1 MARISKPGLDYFPL
15 DVNFFQD
22 RKVRRISN
30 RHHAAGI
37 AALTS
42 LLCLIYKE
50 KGFYVAW
57 NQDTLFDISQ
67 EVCCEEEEMQAII
80 DDCLS
85 VGLFDTY
92 IYKEY
97 GILTSQAIQ
106 EQYHK
111 IITDSRR
118 KYKLPLERFWLIKE
132 GEDGTENNSAE
143 IRNNINSKGTEVY
156 EAESHIVGAEVN
168 AIKTRINITATEVT
182 KTKTG
187 IGTTG
192 TNIHAAGTGINATK
206 TVTDEAAMKINAA
219 KNREIAATIPQ
230 TKQETDT
237 EIESKSETD
246 TEIKSKPERERERD
260 KERERQSK
268 TENEWEKDRE
278 QPPVPSNGVFQAA
291 PVAVKGLSLEISS
304 GKRGEE
310 NKEERRNEGID
321 QKGETRYNGTQYERN
336 QQEEAKHNGT
346 QYERNQQEEAKYNGT
361 QYERSQ
367 QEEAKYNGTQYERNQ
382 QEEAKHNGTQY
393 ERNQQ
398 EEAKYNGTQYER
410 SQQEEAKY
418 NGTQYERNQQEEA
431 KHNGTQYER
440 NQQEEAK
447 HNGTQYERSQQE
459 EAPNENTASGGF
471 SESLLRL
478 NMDAIGIRNEPTVK
492 AILALARRR
501 KLGGP
506 CGTLWKVLSSE
517 YRSTLLKKNEPGDYI
532 LWALNHSAE
541 FEDTYNGILK
551 KRVRGR

>member
-118 KYKLPLERFWLIKE
+118 KYKLPLEQFWLIKE

-168 AIKTRINITATEVT
+168 AIKTGINITATEVT

-187 IGTTG
+187 IDTTG

-219 KNREIAATIPQ
+219 KTEKLQQQSHKQNRKRIQKSKVNRRRILRLKANRKEKE
-230 TKQETDT
+230 TKKGKDKAKPKMNGRR
-237 EIESKSETD
+237 IESSR
-246 TEIKSKPERERERD
+246 PF
-260 KERERQSK
+260 RQTAFSGCACCCQ
-268 TENEWEKDRE
+268 RF
-278 QPPVPSNGVFQAA
+278 VFRNL
-291 PVAVKGLSLEISS
+291 VRK
-304 GKRGEE
+304 KRGG
-310 NKEERRNEGID
+310 K
-321 QKGETRYNGTQYERN
+321 
-336 QQEEAKHNGT
+336 
-346 QYERNQQEEAKYNGT
+346 
-361 QYERSQ
+361 
-367 QEEAKYNGTQYERNQ
+367 
-382 QEEAKHNGTQY
+382 
-393 ERNQQ
+393 
-398 EEAKYNGTQYER
+398 
-410 SQQEEAKY
+410 
-418 NGTQYERNQQEEA
+418 
-431 KHNGTQYER
+431 
-440 NQQEEAK
+440 
-447 HNGTQYERSQQE
+447 
-459 EAPNENTASGGF
+459 
-471 SESLLRL
+471 
-478 NMDAIGIRNEPTVK
+478 
-492 AILALARRR
+492 
-501 KLGGP
+501 
-506 CGTLWKVLSSE
+506 
-517 YRSTLLKKNEPGDYI
+517 
-532 LWALNHSAE
+532 
-541 FEDTYNGILK
+541 
-551 KRVRGR
+551 

>member
-50 KGFYVAW
+50 KGFYIAW

-168 AIKTRINITATEVT
+168 AIKTGINITATEVT

-187 IGTTG
+187 IDTTG

-219 KNREIAATIPQ
+219 KKREIAATIPQ

-246 TEIKSKPERERERD
+246 TEIKSKPERERD

-278 QPPVPSNGVFQAA
+278 QLPVPSNGVFQAA

-336 QQEEAKHNGT
+336 QL
-346 QYERNQQEEAKYNGT
+346 
-361 QYERSQ
+361 
-367 QEEAKYNGTQYERNQ
+367 EEAKYNGTQYERNQ

-393 ERNQQ
+393 ER
-398 EEAKYNGTQYER
+398 
-410 SQQEEAKY
+410 SQLEEAKY

-459 EAPNENTASGGF
+459 EAPNESTASGGF

>member
-50 KGFYVAW
+50 KGFYIAW

-206 TVTDEAAMKINAA
+206 TVTDGAAMKINAA

-278 QPPVPSNGVFQAA
+278 QPPVPSNGVSQAA

-321 QKGETRYNGTQYERN
+321 QKGETRYNGIQYERNQLEEAKYNGTQYERS

-367 QEEAKYNGTQYERNQ
+367 QEEA
-382 QEEAKHNGTQY
+382 
-393 ERNQQ
+393 
-398 EEAKYNGTQYER
+398 
-410 SQQEEAKY
+410 
-418 NGTQYERNQQEEA
+418 
-431 KHNGTQYER
+431 
-440 NQQEEAK
+440 
-447 HNGTQYERSQQE
+447 
-459 EAPNENTASGGF
+459 PNESTASGGF

>member
-50 KGFYVAW
+50 KGFYIAW

-118 KYKLPLERFWLIKE
+118 KYKLPLEQFWLIKE

-143 IRNNINSKGTEVY
+143 IRNNINSKGTEVD

-168 AIKTRINITATEVT
+168 AIKTGINITATEVT

-246 TEIKSKPERERERD
+246 TEIKSKPERERD

-346 QYERNQQEEAKYNGT
+346 QYERNQQEEAKHNGT
-361 QYERSQ
+361 QYERNQ

-398 EEAKYNGTQYER
+398 EEA
-410 SQQEEAKY
+410 
-418 NGTQYERNQQEEA
+418 
-431 KHNGTQYER
+431 
-440 NQQEEAK
+440 
-447 HNGTQYERSQQE
+447 
-459 EAPNENTASGGF
+459 PNESTASGGF

>member
-50 KGFYVAW
+50 KGFYIAW

-118 KYKLPLERFWLIKE
+118 KYKLPLEQFWLIKE

-143 IRNNINSKGTEVY
+143 IRNNINSKGTEVD

-168 AIKTRINITATEVT
+168 AIKTGINITATEVT

-187 IGTTG
+187 IDTTG

-206 TVTDEAAMKINAA
+206 TVTDESAMKINAA

-246 TEIKSKPERERERD
+246 TKIKSKPERERD

-321 QKGETRYNGTQYERN
+321 QKGETRYNGIQYERN
-336 QQEEAKHNGT
+336 QL
-346 QYERNQQEEAKYNGT
+346 
-361 QYERSQ
+361 
-367 QEEAKYNGTQYERNQ
+367 
-382 QEEAKHNGTQY
+382 
-393 ERNQQ
+393 
-398 EEAKYNGTQYER
+398 
-410 SQQEEAKY
+410 
-418 NGTQYERNQQEEA
+418 EEA

-459 EAPNENTASGGF
+459 EAKYNGTQYERSQQEEAPNESTASGGF

>member
-118 KYKLPLERFWLIKE
+118 KYKLPLEQFWLIKE

-168 AIKTRINITATEVT
+168 AIKTGINITATEVT

-187 IGTTG
+187 IDTTG

-321 QKGETRYNGTQYERN
+321 QKGETRYNGIQYERN
-336 QQEEAKHNGT
+336 QLEEAKHNGT
-346 QYERNQQEEAKYNGT
+346 QYERNQQEEA
-361 QYERSQ
+361 
-367 QEEAKYNGTQYERNQ
+367 
-382 QEEAKHNGTQY
+382 
-393 ERNQQ
+393 
-398 EEAKYNGTQYER
+398 
-410 SQQEEAKY
+410 
-418 NGTQYERNQQEEA
+418 
-431 KHNGTQYER
+431 
-440 NQQEEAK
+440 
-447 HNGTQYERSQQE
+447 
-459 EAPNENTASGGF
+459 PNESTASGGF

>member
-118 KYKLPLERFWLIKE
+118 KYKLPLEQFWLIKE

-168 AIKTRINITATEVT
+168 AIKTGINITATEVT

-187 IGTTG
+187 IDTTG

-219 KNREIAATIPQ
+219 KKREFAATIPQ

-321 QKGETRYNGTQYERN
+321 QKGETRYNGIQYERN
-336 QQEEAKHNGT
+336 QLEEAKH
-346 QYERNQQEEAKYNGT
+346 
-361 QYERSQ
+361 
-367 QEEAKYNGTQYERNQ
+367 
-382 QEEAKHNGTQY
+382 
-393 ERNQQ
+393 
-398 EEAKYNGTQYER
+398 
-410 SQQEEAKY
+410 

-447 HNGTQYERSQQE
+447 HNGTQYERSQLE

>member
-50 KGFYVAW
+50 KGFYIAW

-398 EEAKYNGTQYER
+398 EEAK
-410 SQQEEAKY
+410 
-418 NGTQYERNQQEEA
+418 
-431 KHNGTQYER
+431 
-440 NQQEEAK
+440 

-459 EAPNENTASGGF
+459 EAPNESTASGGF

>member
-50 KGFYVAW
+50 KGFYIAW

-118 KYKLPLERFWLIKE
+118 KYKLPLEQFWLIKE

-168 AIKTRINITATEVT
+168 AIKTGINITATEVT

-187 IGTTG
+187 IDTTG

-219 KNREIAATIPQ
+219 KKREIAATIPQ

-246 TEIKSKPERERERD
+246 TEIKSKPERERD

-321 QKGETRYNGTQYERN
+321 QKGETRYNGIQYERN
-336 QQEEAKHNGT
+336 QL
-346 QYERNQQEEAKYNGT
+346 
-361 QYERSQ
+361 
-367 QEEAKYNGTQYERNQ
+367 
-382 QEEAKHNGTQY
+382 
-393 ERNQQ
+393 
-398 EEAKYNGTQYER
+398 
-410 SQQEEAKY
+410 
-418 NGTQYERNQQEEA
+418 
-431 KHNGTQYER
+431 
-440 NQQEEAK
+440 
-447 HNGTQYERSQQE
+447 E
-459 EAPNENTASGGF
+459 EAPNESTASGGF

>member
-118 KYKLPLERFWLIKE
+118 KYKLPLEQFWLIKE

-168 AIKTRINITATEVT
+168 AIKTGINITATEVT

-187 IGTTG
+187 IDTTG

-219 KNREIAATIPQ
+219 KKREIAATIPQ

-346 QYERNQQEEAKYNGT
+346 QYERNQQEEAK
-361 QYERSQ
+361 
-367 QEEAKYNGTQYERNQ
+367 
-382 QEEAKHNGTQY
+382 
-393 ERNQQ
+393 
-398 EEAKYNGTQYER
+398 
-410 SQQEEAKY
+410 
-418 NGTQYERNQQEEA
+418 
-431 KHNGTQYER
+431 
-440 NQQEEAK
+440 

-501 KLGGP
+501 NLGGP

>member
-118 KYKLPLERFWLIKE
+118 KYKLPLEQFWLIKE

-143 IRNNINSKGTEVY
+143 IRNNINSKGTEVD

-168 AIKTRINITATEVT
+168 AIKTGINITATEVT

-187 IGTTG
+187 IDTTG

-367 QEEAKYNGTQYERNQ
+367 QEEA
-382 QEEAKHNGTQY
+382 
-393 ERNQQ
+393 
-398 EEAKYNGTQYER
+398 
-410 SQQEEAKY
+410 
-418 NGTQYERNQQEEA
+418 
-431 KHNGTQYER
+431 
-440 NQQEEAK
+440 
-447 HNGTQYERSQQE
+447 
-459 EAPNENTASGGF
+459 PNESTASGGF

>member
-118 KYKLPLERFWLIKE
+118 KYKLPLEQFWLIKE

-168 AIKTRINITATEVT
+168 AIKTGINITATEVT

-192 TNIHAAGTGINATK
+192 TNIHAAGTGINVTK

-219 KNREIAATIPQ
+219 KKREIAATIPQ

-246 TEIKSKPERERERD
+246 TEIKSKPERERD

-321 QKGETRYNGTQYERN
+321 QKGETRYNGIQYERN
-336 QQEEAKHNGT
+336 QL
-346 QYERNQQEEAKYNGT
+346 EEAKY
-361 QYERSQ
+361 
-367 QEEAKYNGTQYERNQ
+367 
-382 QEEAKHNGTQY
+382 
-393 ERNQQ
+393 
-398 EEAKYNGTQYER
+398 
-410 SQQEEAKY
+410 
-418 NGTQYERNQQEEA
+418 
-431 KHNGTQYER
+431 
-440 NQQEEAK
+440 
-447 HNGTQYERSQQE
+447 NGTQYERSQQE

>member
-118 KYKLPLERFWLIKE
+118 KYKLPLEQFWLIKE

-168 AIKTRINITATEVT
+168 AIKTGINITATEVT

-187 IGTTG
+187 IDTTG

-246 TEIKSKPERERERD
+246 TEIKSKPERERD

-321 QKGETRYNGTQYERN
+321 QKGETRYNGIQYERN
-336 QQEEAKHNGT
+336 QLEEAKHNGT
-346 QYERNQQEEAKYNGT
+346 QYERNQQEEAK
-361 QYERSQ
+361 
-367 QEEAKYNGTQYERNQ
+367 
-382 QEEAKHNGTQY
+382 H
-393 ERNQQ
+393 
-398 EEAKYNGTQYER
+398 
-410 SQQEEAKY
+410 

-459 EAPNENTASGGF
+459 EAPNESTASGGF

>member
-15 DVNFFQD
+15 DVNFLQD
-22 RKVRRISN
+22 RKVRRISC

-367 QEEAKYNGTQYERNQ
+367 QEEA
-382 QEEAKHNGTQY
+382 
-393 ERNQQ
+393 
-398 EEAKYNGTQYER
+398 
-410 SQQEEAKY
+410 
-418 NGTQYERNQQEEA
+418 
-431 KHNGTQYER
+431 
-440 NQQEEAK
+440 
-447 HNGTQYERSQQE
+447 
-459 EAPNENTASGGF
+459 PNESTASGGF

-478 NMDAIGIRNEPTVK
+478 NMAAIGIRNEPTVK

>member
-346 QYERNQQEEAKYNGT
+346 QYERNQQEEV
-361 QYERSQ
+361 
-367 QEEAKYNGTQYERNQ
+367 
-382 QEEAKHNGTQY
+382 
-393 ERNQQ
+393 
-398 EEAKYNGTQYER
+398 KYNGTQYER

-459 EAPNENTASGGF
+459 EAPNESTASGGF

>member
-50 KGFYVAW
+50 KGFYIAW

-118 KYKLPLERFWLIKE
+118 KYKLPLEQFWLIKE

-168 AIKTRINITATEVT
+168 AIKTGINITATEVT

-187 IGTTG
+187 IDTTG

-219 KNREIAATIPQ
+219 KKREIAATIPQ

-321 QKGETRYNGTQYERN
+321 QKGETRYNGIQYERN
-336 QQEEAKHNGT
+336 QLEEAKHNGT
-346 QYERNQQEEAKYNGT
+346 QYER
-361 QYERSQ
+361 S
-367 QEEAKYNGTQYERNQ
+367 
-382 QEEAKHNGTQY
+382 
-393 ERNQQ
+393 
-398 EEAKYNGTQYER
+398 
-410 SQQEEAKY
+410 
-418 NGTQYERNQQEEA
+418 QQEEA

-459 EAPNENTASGGF
+459 EAPNESTASGGF

>member
-132 GEDGTENNSAE
+132 EKDGTGNNSAD
-143 IRNNINSKGTEVY
+143 IRSNINSKGTEVD
-156 EAESHIVGAEVN
+156 EAENKIVDAGVN
-168 AIKTRINITATEVT
+168 TTKTGVNITATEVT
-182 KTKTG
+182 KTKPG

-192 TNIHAAGTGINATK
+192 TNIHAAGTDIHAAGTGINATK
-206 TVTDEAAMKINAA
+206 TVTDGAAMKINAA

-246 TEIKSKPERERERD
+246 TEIQSKPKREMENDIKPEREKD

-278 QPPVPSNGVFQAA
+278 QPPVPSYGVSQAA

-304 GKRGEE
+304 GKREEE
-310 NKEERRNEGID
+310 NKEERRNGGID
-321 QKGETRYNGTQYERN
+321 QKGEARYNGTQYERNQLEEPKHNGTQYERN
-336 QQEEAKHNGT
+336 QQEEPKHNGT
-346 QYERNQQEEAKYNGT
+346 QYERNQQEEA
-361 QYERSQ
+361 
-367 QEEAKYNGTQYERNQ
+367 
-382 QEEAKHNGTQY
+382 
-393 ERNQQ
+393 
-398 EEAKYNGTQYER
+398 
-410 SQQEEAKY
+410 
-418 NGTQYERNQQEEA
+418 
-431 KHNGTQYER
+431 
-440 NQQEEAK
+440 
-447 HNGTQYERSQQE
+447 
-459 EAPNENTASGGF
+459 PNESIASGGF

-478 NMDAIGIRNEPTVK
+478 NMDAIGIRNEQTVK
-492 AILALARRR
+492 GILALARRR

-532 LWALNHSAE
+532 LWALHHPAD
-541 FEDTYNGILK
+541 FEDTYTGILK

>member
-50 KGFYVAW
+50 KGFYIAW

-132 GEDGTENNSAE
+132 EKDGTGNNSAD
-143 IRNNINSKGTEVY
+143 IRSNINSKGTEVD

-168 AIKTRINITATEVT
+168 AIKTGINITATEVT

-187 IGTTG
+187 IDTTG

-206 TVTDEAAMKINAA
+206 TVTDESAMKINAA

-246 TEIKSKPERERERD
+246 TEIQSKPKREMENDIKPEREKD

-346 QYERNQQEEAKYNGT
+346 QYER
-361 QYERSQ
+361 
-367 QEEAKYNGTQYERNQ
+367 
-382 QEEAKHNGTQY
+382 
-393 ERNQQ
+393 
-398 EEAKYNGTQYER
+398 
-410 SQQEEAKY
+410 
-418 NGTQYERNQQEEA
+418 
-431 KHNGTQYER
+431 
-440 NQQEEAK
+440 
-447 HNGTQYERSQQE
+447 SQQE
-459 EAPNENTASGGF
+459 EAPNESTASGGF

>member
-132 GEDGTENNSAE
+132 EKDGTGNNSAD
-143 IRNNINSKGTEVY
+143 IRSNINSKGTEVD
-156 EAESHIVGAEVN
+156 EAENKIVDAGVN
-168 AIKTRINITATEVT
+168 TTKTGVNITATEVT
-182 KTKTG
+182 KTKPG

-192 TNIHAAGTGINATK
+192 TNIHAAGTDIHAAGTGINATK
-206 TVTDEAAMKINAA
+206 TVTDGAAMKINAA

-246 TEIKSKPERERERD
+246 TEIQSKPKREMENDIEPEREKD

-278 QPPVPSNGVFQAA
+278 QPPVPSNGVSQAA

-304 GKRGEE
+304 GKREEE
-310 NKEERRNEGID
+310 NKEERRNGGID
-321 QKGETRYNGTQYERN
+321 QKGEARYNGTQYERNQLEEPKHNGTQYERN
-336 QQEEAKHNGT
+336 QQEEPKHNGT
-346 QYERNQQEEAKYNGT
+346 QYERNQQEEA
-361 QYERSQ
+361 
-367 QEEAKYNGTQYERNQ
+367 
-382 QEEAKHNGTQY
+382 
-393 ERNQQ
+393 
-398 EEAKYNGTQYER
+398 
-410 SQQEEAKY
+410 
-418 NGTQYERNQQEEA
+418 
-431 KHNGTQYER
+431 
-440 NQQEEAK
+440 
-447 HNGTQYERSQQE
+447 
-459 EAPNENTASGGF
+459 PNESIASGGF

-478 NMDAIGIRNEPTVK
+478 NMDAIGIRNEQTVK
-492 AILALARRR
+492 GILALARRR

-532 LWALNHSAE
+532 LWALNHPAE
-541 FEDTYNGILK
+541 FEDTYTGILK

>member
-219 KNREIAATIPQ
+219 KKREIAATIPQ

-346 QYERNQQEEAKYNGT
+346 QYERN
-361 QYERSQ
+361 
-367 QEEAKYNGTQYERNQ
+367 
-382 QEEAKHNGTQY
+382 
-393 ERNQQ
+393 
-398 EEAKYNGTQYER
+398 
-410 SQQEEAKY
+410 QQEEAKY

>member
-67 EVCCEEEEMQAII
+67 EVCCEEEEEMQAII

-118 KYKLPLERFWLIKE
+118 KYKLPLEQFWLIKE

-143 IRNNINSKGTEVY
+143 IRNNINSKGTEVD

-168 AIKTRINITATEVT
+168 AIKTGINITATEVT

-219 KNREIAATIPQ
+219 KKREIAATIPQ

-321 QKGETRYNGTQYERN
+321 QKGETRYNGIQYERN
-336 QQEEAKHNGT
+336 QL
-346 QYERNQQEEAKYNGT
+346 EEAKYNGT

-367 QEEAKYNGTQYERNQ
+367 QEEA
-382 QEEAKHNGTQY
+382 
-393 ERNQQ
+393 
-398 EEAKYNGTQYER
+398 
-410 SQQEEAKY
+410 
-418 NGTQYERNQQEEA
+418 
-431 KHNGTQYER
+431 
-440 NQQEEAK
+440 
-447 HNGTQYERSQQE
+447 
-459 EAPNENTASGGF
+459 PNESTASGGF

>member
-310 NKEERRNEGID
+310 NKEERRNGGID
-321 QKGETRYNGTQYERN
+321 QKGEARY
-336 QQEEAKHNGT
+336 
-346 QYERNQQEEAKYNGT
+346 
-361 QYERSQ
+361 
-367 QEEAKYNGTQYERNQ
+367 
-382 QEEAKHNGTQY
+382 
-393 ERNQQ
+393 
-398 EEAKYNGTQYER
+398 
-410 SQQEEAKY
+410 
-418 NGTQYERNQQEEA
+418 
-431 KHNGTQYER
+431 NGTQYER

-459 EAPNENTASGGF
+459 EAPNESTASGGF

>member
-118 KYKLPLERFWLIKE
+118 KYKLPLEQFWLIKE

-168 AIKTRINITATEVT
+168 AIKTGINITVTEVT

-187 IGTTG
+187 IDTTG

-321 QKGETRYNGTQYERN
+321 QKGETRYNGIQYERN
-336 QQEEAKHNGT
+336 QL
-346 QYERNQQEEAKYNGT
+346 EEAKYNGT

-367 QEEAKYNGTQYERNQ
+367 L
-382 QEEAKHNGTQY
+382 EEAKH
-393 ERNQQ
+393 
-398 EEAKYNGTQYER
+398 
-410 SQQEEAKY
+410 

-447 HNGTQYERSQQE
+447 HNGTQYERNQQE
-459 EAPNENTASGGF
+459 EAPNESTASGGF

>member
-30 RHHAAGI
+30 RHPAAGI

-132 GEDGTENNSAE
+132 EKDGTGNNSAD
-143 IRNNINSKGTEVY
+143 IRSNINSKGTEVD
-156 EAESHIVGAEVN
+156 EAENKIVDAGVN
-168 AIKTRINITATEVT
+168 TTKTGVNITATEVT
-182 KTKTG
+182 KTKPG

-192 TNIHAAGTGINATK
+192 TNIHAAGTDIHAAGTGINATK
-206 TVTDEAAMKINAA
+206 TVTDGAAMKINAA

-246 TEIKSKPERERERD
+246 TEIQSKPKREMENDIKPEREKD

-278 QPPVPSNGVFQAA
+278 QPPVPSNGVSQAA

-304 GKRGEE
+304 GKREEE
-310 NKEERRNEGID
+310 NKEERRNGGID
-321 QKGETRYNGTQYERN
+321 QKGEARYNGTQYERN
-336 QQEEAKHNGT
+336 QLEEPKHNGT
-346 QYERNQQEEAKYNGT
+346 QYERNQQEEA
-361 QYERSQ
+361 
-367 QEEAKYNGTQYERNQ
+367 
-382 QEEAKHNGTQY
+382 
-393 ERNQQ
+393 
-398 EEAKYNGTQYER
+398 
-410 SQQEEAKY
+410 
-418 NGTQYERNQQEEA
+418 
-431 KHNGTQYER
+431 
-440 NQQEEAK
+440 
-447 HNGTQYERSQQE
+447 
-459 EAPNENTASGGF
+459 PNESIASGGF

-478 NMDAIGIRNEPTVK
+478 NMDAIGIRNEQTVK
-492 AILALARRR
+492 GILALARRR

-532 LWALNHSAE
+532 LWALNHPAE
-541 FEDTYNGILK
+541 FEDTYTGILK

>member
-118 KYKLPLERFWLIKE
+118 KYKLPLEQFWLIKE

-168 AIKTRINITATEVT
+168 AIKTGINITATEVT

-187 IGTTG
+187 IDTTG

-310 NKEERRNEGID
+310 NKEERRNEEID
-321 QKGETRYNGTQYERN
+321 QEGETRYNGIQYERN
-336 QQEEAKHNGT
+336 QL
-346 QYERNQQEEAKYNGT
+346 EEAKYNGT
-361 QYERSQ
+361 QYERS
-367 QEEAKYNGTQYERNQ
+367 
-382 QEEAKHNGTQY
+382 
-393 ERNQQ
+393 
-398 EEAKYNGTQYER
+398 
-410 SQQEEAKY
+410 
-418 NGTQYERNQQEEA
+418 
-431 KHNGTQYER
+431 
-440 NQQEEAK
+440 QQEEAK

-459 EAPNENTASGGF
+459 EAPNESTASGGF

>member
-50 KGFYVAW
+50 KGFYIAW

-118 KYKLPLERFWLIKE
+118 KYKLPLEQFWLIKE

-168 AIKTRINITATEVT
+168 AIKTGINITATEVT

-187 IGTTG
+187 IDTTG

-206 TVTDEAAMKINAA
+206 TVTDESAMKINAA

-246 TEIKSKPERERERD
+246 TEIKSKPERERERERD

-321 QKGETRYNGTQYERN
+321 QKGETRYNGIQYERN
-336 QQEEAKHNGT
+336 QL
-346 QYERNQQEEAKYNGT
+346 
-361 QYERSQ
+361 
-367 QEEAKYNGTQYERNQ
+367 
-382 QEEAKHNGTQY
+382 
-393 ERNQQ
+393 
-398 EEAKYNGTQYER
+398 
-410 SQQEEAKY
+410 
-418 NGTQYERNQQEEA
+418 
-431 KHNGTQYER
+431 
-440 NQQEEAK
+440 EEAK

-459 EAPNENTASGGF
+459 EAPNESTASGGF

-492 AILALARRR
+492 AILVLARRR

>member
-50 KGFYVAW
+50 KGFYIAW

-118 KYKLPLERFWLIKE
+118 KYKLPLEQFWLIKE

-168 AIKTRINITATEVT
+168 AIKTGINITATEVT

-187 IGTTG
+187 IDTTG

-219 KNREIAATIPQ
+219 KKREIAATIPQ

-246 TEIKSKPERERERD
+246 TEIKSKPERERERERD

-321 QKGETRYNGTQYERN
+321 QKGETRYNGIQYERN
-336 QQEEAKHNGT
+336 QL
-346 QYERNQQEEAKYNGT
+346 
-361 QYERSQ
+361 
-367 QEEAKYNGTQYERNQ
+367 
-382 QEEAKHNGTQY
+382 
-393 ERNQQ
+393 
-398 EEAKYNGTQYER
+398 
-410 SQQEEAKY
+410 
-418 NGTQYERNQQEEA
+418 
-431 KHNGTQYER
+431 
-440 NQQEEAK
+440 
-447 HNGTQYERSQQE
+447 E
-459 EAPNENTASGGF
+459 EAPNESTASGGF

>member
-118 KYKLPLERFWLIKE
+118 KYKLPLEQFWLIKE

-187 IGTTG
+187 IDTTG

-206 TVTDEAAMKINAA
+206 TVTDESAMKINAA

-346 QYERNQQEEAKYNGT
+346 QYER
-361 QYERSQ
+361 
-367 QEEAKYNGTQYERNQ
+367 
-382 QEEAKHNGTQY
+382 
-393 ERNQQ
+393 
-398 EEAKYNGTQYER
+398 
-410 SQQEEAKY
+410 
-418 NGTQYERNQQEEA
+418 
-431 KHNGTQYER
+431 
-440 NQQEEAK
+440 
-447 HNGTQYERSQQE
+447 SQQE

>member
-50 KGFYVAW
+50 KGFYIAW

-118 KYKLPLERFWLIKE
+118 KYKLPLEQFWLIKE

-143 IRNNINSKGTEVY
+143 IRNNINSKGTEVD

-168 AIKTRINITATEVT
+168 AIKTGINITATEVT

-187 IGTTG
+187 IDTTG

-206 TVTDEAAMKINAA
+206 TVTDESAMKINAA
-219 KNREIAATIPQ
+219 KKREIAATIPQ

-246 TEIKSKPERERERD
+246 TEIKSKPERERD

-278 QPPVPSNGVFQAA
+278 QLPVPSNGVFQAA

-321 QKGETRYNGTQYERN
+321 QKGETRYNGIQYERN

-361 QYERSQ
+361 QYER
-367 QEEAKYNGTQYERNQ
+367 
-382 QEEAKHNGTQY
+382 
-393 ERNQQ
+393 NQQ

-410 SQQEEAKY
+410 SQQEEA
-418 NGTQYERNQQEEA
+418 
-431 KHNGTQYER
+431 
-440 NQQEEAK
+440 
-447 HNGTQYERSQQE
+447 
-459 EAPNENTASGGF
+459 PNESTASGGF

>member
-367 QEEAKYNGTQYERNQ
+367 QEEAK
-382 QEEAKHNGTQY
+382 H
-393 ERNQQ
+393 
-398 EEAKYNGTQYER
+398 
-410 SQQEEAKY
+410 

-459 EAPNENTASGGF
+459 EAPNESTASGGF

-478 NMDAIGIRNEPTVK
+478 NMDAIGIRNELTVK

>member
-132 GEDGTENNSAE
+132 EKDGTGNNSAD
-143 IRNNINSKGTEVY
+143 IRSNINSKGTEVD
-156 EAESHIVGAEVN
+156 EAENKIVDAGVN
-168 AIKTRINITATEVT
+168 TTKTGVNITATEVT
-182 KTKTG
+182 KTKPG

-192 TNIHAAGTGINATK
+192 TNIHAAGTDIHAAGTGINATK
-206 TVTDEAAMKINAA
+206 TVTDGAAMKINAA

-246 TEIKSKPERERERD
+246 TEIQSKPKREMENDIKPEREKD

-278 QPPVPSNGVFQAA
+278 QPPVPSNGVSQAA

-304 GKRGEE
+304 GKREEE
-310 NKEERRNEGID
+310 NKEERRNGGID
-321 QKGETRYNGTQYERN
+321 QKGEARYNGTQYERN
-336 QQEEAKHNGT
+336 QLEEPKHNGT
-346 QYERNQQEEAKYNGT
+346 QYERNQQEEA
-361 QYERSQ
+361 
-367 QEEAKYNGTQYERNQ
+367 
-382 QEEAKHNGTQY
+382 
-393 ERNQQ
+393 
-398 EEAKYNGTQYER
+398 
-410 SQQEEAKY
+410 
-418 NGTQYERNQQEEA
+418 
-431 KHNGTQYER
+431 
-440 NQQEEAK
+440 
-447 HNGTQYERSQQE
+447 
-459 EAPNENTASGGF
+459 PNESIASGGF

-478 NMDAIGIRNEPTVK
+478 NMDAIGIRNEQTVK
-492 AILALARRR
+492 GILALARRR
-501 KLGGP
+501 SWVVRAAPYGKSSAPNTAPPCSKRTSRATTSSGRSITRQNLRTPTPVSSKSELG
-506 CGTLWKVLSSE
+506 
-517 YRSTLLKKNEPGDYI
+517 
-532 LWALNHSAE
+532 
-541 FEDTYNGILK
+541 EDEHF
-551 KRVRGR
+551 

>member
-1 MARISKPGLDYFPL
+1 M
-15 DVNFFQD
+15 
-22 RKVRRISN
+22 
-30 RHHAAGI
+30 
-37 AALTS
+37 
-42 LLCLIYKE
+42 
-50 KGFYVAW
+50 
-57 NQDTLFDISQ
+57 
-67 EVCCEEEEMQAII
+67 
-80 DDCLS
+80 
-85 VGLFDTY
+85 
-92 IYKEY
+92 
-97 GILTSQAIQ
+97 
-106 EQYHK
+106 
-111 IITDSRR
+111 
-118 KYKLPLERFWLIKE
+118 
-132 GEDGTENNSAE
+132 
-143 IRNNINSKGTEVY
+143 Y

-168 AIKTRINITATEVT
+168 AIKTGINITATEVT

-187 IGTTG
+187 IDTTG

-219 KNREIAATIPQ
+219 KKREIAATIPQ

-321 QKGETRYNGTQYERN
+321 QKGETRYNGIQYERN
-336 QQEEAKHNGT
+336 QL
-346 QYERNQQEEAKYNGT
+346 
-361 QYERSQ
+361 
-367 QEEAKYNGTQYERNQ
+367 
-382 QEEAKHNGTQY
+382 
-393 ERNQQ
+393 
-398 EEAKYNGTQYER
+398 
-410 SQQEEAKY
+410 
-418 NGTQYERNQQEEA
+418 EEA

-459 EAPNENTASGGF
+459 EAPNESTASGGF

>member
-118 KYKLPLERFWLIKE
+118 KYKLPLEQFWLIKE

-168 AIKTRINITATEVT
+168 AIKTGINITATEVT

-192 TNIHAAGTGINATK
+192 TNIHAAGTGINVTK

-246 TEIKSKPERERERD
+246 AEIKSKPERERERD

-321 QKGETRYNGTQYERN
+321 QKGETRYNGIQYERN
-336 QQEEAKHNGT
+336 QLEEAKHNGT

-361 QYERSQ
+361 QYERS
-367 QEEAKYNGTQYERNQ
+367 
-382 QEEAKHNGTQY
+382 
-393 ERNQQ
+393 
-398 EEAKYNGTQYER
+398 
-410 SQQEEAKY
+410 
-418 NGTQYERNQQEEA
+418 QQEEA

-459 EAPNENTASGGF
+459 EAPNESTASGGF